1 MTKPDKSKLL
11 KELEK
16 VLSPEDYC
24 YENKHKSAF
33 TIDVMSNIRRLK
45 TTGHST
51 FLDMISVFYS
61 SIRKYMEVGR
71 SNFVFDVYHDKPS
84 VKDCERLR
92 RQQKVPI
99 NLSEIDFSTPLPKEM
114 DSFWP
119 SSSNKLLL
127 EKLLY
132 KSLCAKESNFPIV
145 IGQLVPNDEKW
156 QCLIRQDTS
165 NIIPHMTSQPYLEE
179 ADLQIILHVLNSI
192 ESGFVVNVV
201 LSNDTDVVVA
211 LLYYMSL
218 FRKKGLQELWL
229 RGGVGDTTRFIP
241 IHTLSGKLGE
251 NLCSVL
257 PAVHSLTGCDIT
269 SKIGTK
275 RSALVTKPV
284 KYLGTFGTKDS
295 LSNKEI
301 KEAEEYLVN
310 VLKRDT
316 KSKNFTQLR
325 SELFDF
331 SNTASHLN
339 LPPTTDAL
347 LPHIKRAFYNTY
359 SLTHITDE
367 KPAEMNPELF
377 GFEMK
382 DNLLLPEKH
391 LLELSDLWTV
401 KCKCTNCSRTT
412 CPCRMKSTKCVR
424 FCGCKKKDDCKNTFN
439 T

>member
-1 MTKPDKSKLL
+1 ML
-11 KELEK
+11 
-16 VLSPEDYC
+16 
-24 YENKHKSAF
+24 
-33 TIDVMSNIRRLK
+33 
-45 TTGHST
+45 
-51 FLDMISVFYS
+51 
-61 SIRKYMEVGR
+61 
-71 SNFVFDVYHDKPS
+71 
-84 VKDCERLR
+84 
-92 RQQKVPI
+92 
-99 NLSEIDFSTPLPKEM
+99 
-114 DSFWP
+114 
-119 SSSNKLLL
+119 
-127 EKLLY
+127 
-132 KSLCAKESNFPIV
+132 
-145 IGQLVPNDEKW
+145 
-156 QCLIRQDTS
+156 
-165 NIIPHMTSQPYLEE
+165 
-179 ADLQIILHVLNSI
+179 
-192 ESGFVVNVV
+192 
-201 LSNDTDVVVA
+201 
-211 LLYYMSL
+211 L
-218 FRKKGLQELWL
+218 FRKKGLQELWF

-401 KCKCTNCSRTT
+401 KCKCTIVAELH
-412 CPCRMKSTKCVR
+412 VR
-424 FCGCKKKDDCKNTFN
+424 VE
-439 T
+439 